1 MDQSSGKITSY
12 TFVCQQASPRLDT
25 FLAKSLPTISRTT
38 LKSSILQGHVF
49 IDATRCIKPNTRI
62 HENQCINLLLHEK
75 KDISNAPQPIRMDCV
90 YEDEHL
96 LVINKPH
103 NLTVHPGA
111 GQPDQTLLNGLL
123 HYLPSLAKLPRAGI
137 VHRLDKDTTGLMM
150 IAKTSS
156 SYSFLTHELAQRRIK
171 RNYIAIVDG
180 TLKSSQTIDKSIGRH
195 KTQRTMMAVQQQGK
209 PAITHITVQSRLQGY
224 TLVSCQLET
233 GRTHQI
239 RVHMQSIGHPLL
251 GDATYGKHRGYQTL
265 PCNLALQVK
274 AFTRQALHAYAL
286 YIPAMHKDRKPLS
299 LTCQPPEDMRLLID
313 ALAT

>member
-1 MDQSSGKITSY
+1 MDQSSGKITPY
-12 TFVCQQASPRLDT
+12 TFICQHASPRLDT

-38 LKSSILQGHVF
+38 LKSAILQGHVS
-49 IDATRCIKPNTRI
+49 IDATLCIKPNTRI
-62 HENQCINLLLHEK
+62 HATQQITLLLHEK
-75 KDISNAPQPIRMDCV
+75 KYLSNAPQPMSVDCV

-103 NLTVHPGA
+103 GLTVHPGA

-150 IAKTSS
+150 IAKTST
-156 SYSFLTHELAQRRIK
+156 SYSFLTQELAHRRIK

-180 TLKSSQTIDKSIGRH
+180 TLKSSQTIDKPIGRH
-195 KTQRTMMAVQQQGK
+195 KTHRTMMAVQPQGK
-209 PAITHITVQSRLQGY
+209 PAITHVTIRSRLQGY

-251 GDATYGKHRGYQTL
+251 GDTTYGKHRGYQIL
-265 PCNLALQVK
+265 PCDLAKQVK
-274 AFTRQALHAYAL
+274 AFKRQALHAYAL
-286 YIPAMHKDRKPLS
+286 HIPAMHGDNKPLS
-299 LTCQPPEDMRLLID
+299 LTRQPPKDMQLLID
-313 ALAT
+313 ELAT